1 MRGGGLFEKAYQ
13 IFEYSLCDGSIRR
26 FRRMMTIQRF
36 RSPEREAEC
45 REKLRRHVDL
55 FFRETERRGF
65 PLFCPKC
72 RRESVINGK
81 DFIMESKEAGRG
93 EAGEGLRQCIVVW
106 AGPEN
111 GTAASERRKR

>member
-72 RRESVINGK
+72 RYECVVSCHDGK
-81 DFIMESKEAGRG
+81 MEEQKK
-93 EAGEGLRQCIVVW
+93 C
-106 AGPEN
+106 
-111 GTAASERRKR
+111 

>member
-13 IFEYSLCDGSIRR
+13 IFEYSLCDGSIR
-26 FRRMMTIQRF
+26 RF

-81 DFIMESKEAGRG
+81 DFIMESKEAGR
-93 EAGEGLRQCIVVW
+93 
-106 AGPEN
+106 
-111 GTAASERRKR
+111 

>member
-1 MRGGGLFEKAYQ
+1 MRGGGLFEQAYQ

-81 DFIMESKEAGRG
+81 DFIMESKEAGR
-93 EAGEGLRQCIVVW
+93 
-106 AGPEN
+106 
-111 GTAASERRKR
+111 